1 MERSFLSKNHN
12 IEDYY
17 LFGENIGSG
26 TFSVVRRGKNKKT
39 GEIVA
44 IKIIDKKAVGD
55 KTEMIQTEID
65 ILRRVRHPYII
76 GMKEMFETPTTI
88 YLVMEMVTGGELFD
102 KIVERGAYSEKDAS
116 KLIREI
122 LDAVDYLHQ
131 NKVVHRDLKP
141 ENLLYSNDDVDADI
155 KIADF
160 GLSKILGSEVLLK
173 TACGTPGYVAP
184 EVLKCEGYDQSAD
197 LWSVG
202 VIMYILLCGFPPFYD
217 DNTAVLFEQI
227 MEGKYE
233 FPSPYWDTVSE
244 SAKDLVKHL
253 LDVTPH
259 NRYTATKA
267 LSHPWI
273 AGNTAHTTKMEG
285 VIDKIKEFNAK
296 RKLKSGMLL
305 VLAAQKLKLK

>member
-1 MERSFLSKNHN
+1 MSNKEPVEKFYTFAESL
-12 IEDYY
+12 
-17 LFGENIGSG
+17 GSG
-26 TFSVVRRGKNKKT
+26 TFSTVKKGINKKS

-44 IKIIDKKAVGD
+44 IKIIDKKSVGD

-88 YLVMEMVTGGELFD
+88 YLIMELVTGGELFD

-116 KLIREI
+116 KLVKEI
-122 LDAVDYLHQ
+122 LDALSYLHK
-131 NKVVHRDLKP
+131 NGVVHRDLKP
-141 ENLLYSNDDVDADI
+141 ENLLYASDDVNADI

-160 GLSKILGSEVLLK
+160 GLSKILGSEILLK

-184 EVLKCEGYDQSAD
+184 EVLKCEGYDQRVD

-217 DNTAVLFEQI
+217 ENTAVLFEQI
-227 MEGKYE
+227 MEGKFE

-244 SAKDLVKHL
+244 SAKDLVSHL
-253 LDVTPH
+253 LDVSPTK
-259 NRYTATKA
+259 RYTAEEAMK
-267 LSHPWI
+267 HPWI
-273 AGNTAHTTKMEG
+273 SGNTATEEKMPG
-285 VIDKIKEFNAK
+285 VLEKMKEFNAK
-296 RKLKSGMLL
+296 RKLKSGMLG
-305 VLAAQKLKLK
+305 VLAAQKLFRIK